1 MAMSMK
7 QNKWQLNRA
16 GLLNFW
22 YYDDEEFHFADGK
35 LLLRGT
41 NGSGKSVTMQSLITV
56 LLDGRKSPDRLDP
69 FGSKARRMEDYLL
82 GEQEVVDRDERTGYL
97 YLEYKRKNSEQY
109 LTTGIGLRAKRHG
122 NLDFWGFVITDNR
135 RVGHHIELYTT
146 EINPETG
153 NADKIPLSRKQLE
166 NRLEQGGQVV
176 TTQREYMAL
185 VNKHVFGFE
194 KLEAYDDLMKLLIQ
208 LRSPKLSKDFKPTV
222 IYEILNDALPALSDD
237 ELRPLSDTIEH
248 MDQTKQQLD
257 QLMRDEKAISRL
269 CKQYDGYNEY
279 VLSEKAAAYLAA
291 HRRVEQLKGR
301 SSQING
307 KLAEAKARSEAL
319 EVELSALRQE
329 QAALEQERTQLESD
343 DVFKRERELL
353 QLKGQRD
360 RYEQQLKQKE
370 QELDKKKKRERDM
383 IQQLQALELEMLECE
398 REMDELA
405 EALDSDAEEA
415 MFDAH
420 RLARTEWQQSCG
432 TGYSFLVWKQ
442 DAKRYLDQL
451 ETALQ
456 KLREQTRALER
467 YKEYDL
473 ELAEARRKLDL
484 QKAEL
489 DKWRGLF
496 EEERGRLLAALHDW
510 HAANRCLKLTDKQM
524 HETARRMN
532 GLLEEYSADQLL
544 EPVRQAHQQIQSVM
558 AGSLARMEHEI
569 RLLEQQFE
577 DKQAELASWR
587 DKKDPE
593 PERHPDTSETRRK
606 LTEQGIPY
614 IPFYA
619 AVEFAANVPDA
630 ERERLEAALAAMGV
644 LDALIIPEKKQT
656 LVRPE
661 YDRVL
666 RPEPKLFAHTLADWL
681 EPANDEESAV
691 SGEDIM
697 NILTSIT
704 LGEEGEGS
712 ASLDDSGRY
721 RIGLLSGHAPTQT
734 EARYIGRMARRRYR
748 QQQIE
753 RLQEE
758 CAAIAHQLQQARVR
772 LQDEQARMQLLH
784 EELRQ
789 FPSSKQAEDAY
800 GFWQTARH
808 QVTACEQEVSRKHE
822 QVKEAANRLQTI
834 RSELVEMTRHIALEA
849 REDVYEQARGFMRT
863 YVSDLNDLEV
873 RSSRFVSLRKQH
885 AQTEEYREQVQLDV
899 DQLKGECRVIA
910 DQLAECCS
918 SIEVLSRLL
927 QEMGADEIR
936 RRIAEVLGRLRVLP
950 DQIVDREKQHTALLK
965 DLEQLRQDADELERE
980 MEWAERLLA
989 LWQRSFQEEERLSFL
1004 APQGYNDAQVVV
1016 QGDDGEGDRIAE
1028 GVGAAG
1034 ASQVTPA
1041 QLLQSARAWAQ
1052 RLKEDTDRER
1062 LTGQL
1067 TSAFYEAQRVLIEY
1081 RLVMDSSDDPTDEL
1095 RLAELP
1101 DHYRLLYE
1109 EWQQKARRS
1118 FLYME
1123 YDGKRVSPYFM
1134 KTQLEQDIERQQLYL
1149 QEKDRELFEEIIFN
1163 SVGRMIRARIGR
1175 AERWVEQINALMD
1188 ERDTSSGLKFSIR
1201 WKAKT
1206 AEREEE
1212 MDTEDLVKLLR
1223 TDARLLRDEDM
1234 ERITRHFRSKVNQAK
1249 ELIEGSA
1256 FGETLHQVI
1265 KDMLD
1270 YRKWFAFTLYYRR
1283 EGEQRKELTNHVFYT
1298 FSGGE
1303 KAMAMYIPLFC
1314 AAYSRYME
1322 AREDAPYI
1330 ISLDEAFAGVDENN
1344 IRDMFDLVEK
1354 LGFNYIMNSQALW
1367 GDYDTV
1373 SALSICELVR
1383 PKNAPYVTVV
1393 RYLWNGR
1400 EIRSL
1405 QQMQAEAAVT
1415 KEEVEGGTETED
1427 LE

>member
-1 MAMSMK
+1 MK
-7 QNKWQLNRA
+7 MNKWQLNRA

-97 YLEYKRKNSEQY
+97 YLEYKRQNSEQY

-135 RVGHHIELYTT
+135 RIGHHIELYTL

-153 NADKIPLSRKQLE
+153 KADKIPLSRKQLE

-185 VNKHVFGFE
+185 VNKHIFGFE
-194 KLEAYDDLMKLLIQ
+194 TLEAYDDLMKLLIQ

-257 QLMRDEKAISRL
+257 QLIRDEKAISRL
-269 CKQYDGYNEY
+269 CRQYDGYNEY
-279 VLSEKAAAYLAA
+279 VLGEKAAGYLAA
-291 HRRVEQLKGR
+291 NRRVEQLKSR
-301 SSQING
+301 SNQLG
-307 KLAEAKARSEAL
+307 ARMAEAKAGSEAL
-319 EVELSALRQE
+319 TAELGELSQE
-329 QAALEQERTQLESD
+329 QAALEQERDQLESG

-353 QLKGQRD
+353 QLKEQAG

-370 QELDKKKKRERDM
+370 QELDRKKKREHDM
-383 IQQLQALELEMLECE
+383 IQQLQALEQEMLACE
-398 REMDELA
+398 QEMDELA
-405 EALDSDAEEA
+405 ELLDSDAEEA
-415 MFDAH
+415 MFDGH
-420 RLARTEWQQSCG
+420 RIARTEWQQTRG
-432 TGYSFLVWKQ
+432 QDYSFLMWKQ
-442 DAKRYLDQL
+442 DAKRYLDRL
-451 ETALQ
+451 EEALQ

-473 ELAEARRKLDL
+473 ELAEARRKLDM
-484 QKAEL
+484 QKSEM
-489 DKWRGLF
+489 DKWRSLF
-496 EEERGRLLAALHDW
+496 EEERSRLLTALHDW
-510 HAANRCLKLTDKQM
+510 HAANRTLKLTDEQL

-532 GLLEEYSADQLL
+532 GLFEDYTADQLL
-544 EPVRQAHQQIQSVM
+544 EPVRRAHQQIQGVI
-558 AGSLARMEHEI
+558 AGNLARMYHQIE
-569 RLLEQQFE
+569 LL
-577 DKQAELASWR
+577 DKQLADKQVELASWR
-587 DKKDPE
+587 DRKDPE
-593 PERHPDTSETRRK
+593 PERHPDTAETRRK
-606 LTEQGIPY
+606 LREQGIPH

-619 AVEFAANVPDA
+619 AVEFAAHVPDA
-630 ERERLEAALAAMGV
+630 DKERLEAALSAMGV
-644 LDALIIPEKKQT
+644 LDALIIPEKMQP

-681 EPANDEESAV
+681 EPAIDEETQV

-712 ASLDDSGRY
+712 ASLDKSGRY
-721 RIGLLSGHAPTQT
+721 RVGLLGGHAPRQS
-734 EARYIGRMARRRYR
+734 EARFIGRIARRRYR

-758 CAAIAHQLQQARVR
+758 CAALAHEMQQVRMMLQE
-772 LQDEQARMQLLH
+772 EQARMQLLQ

-789 FPSSKQAEDAY
+789 FPSSRQVEDAY
-800 GFWQTARH
+800 GIWQAARH

-822 QVKEAANRLQTI
+822 QVKEAANRLQAI
-834 RSELVEMTRHIALEA
+834 RSQLVEMTRNIALEA
-849 REDVYEQARGFMRT
+849 REEVYEEARGFMRT
-863 YVSDLNDLEV
+863 YVSNLNELDKL
-873 RSSRFVSLRKQH
+873 SSRFVGLRKQH
-885 AQTEEYREQVQLDV
+885 EHMDEYREQVQLDV

-910 DQLAECCS
+910 DQLAGCRS

-927 QEMGADEIR
+927 QEMGAEEVR
-936 RRIAEVLGRLRVLP
+936 RRIAEVLGRLAALP
-950 DQIVDREKQHTALLK
+950 NQIIRLEKQRTALQK
-965 DLEQLRQDADELERE
+965 DLEQLQKESDELERE
-980 MEWAERLLA
+980 LELAGRLLE
-989 LWQRSFQEEERLSFL
+989 LWQKSFQEERRLSL
-1004 APQGYNDAQVVV
+1004 VL
-1016 QGDDGEGDRIAE
+1016 DRDVKQDEAGAELSDAE
-1028 GVGAAG
+1028 GAQPHHS
-1034 ASQVTPA
+1034 SQA
-1041 QLLQSARAWAQ
+1041 QLLKEAHVWAQ
-1052 RLKEDTDRER
+1052 RMKGDTDREK

-1067 TSAFYEAQRVLIEY
+1067 TGAFYEAQRVLVEY
-1081 RLVMDSSDDPTDEL
+1081 RLVMDKSDDSALAL
-1095 RLAELP
+1095 RLEEVP
-1101 DHYRLLYE
+1101 DNYRILFE
-1109 EWQQKARRS
+1109 EWQQKSRRS
-1118 FLYME
+1118 FIYME

-1134 KTQLEQDIERQQLYL
+1134 RTQLEQDIERQQLYL

-1188 ERDTSSGLKFSIR
+1188 ERDSSSGLKFSIQ
-1201 WKAKT
+1201 WKPKT

-1234 ERITRHFRSKVNQAK
+1234 ERITRHFRSKVSQAK

-1270 YRKWFAFTLYYRR
+1270 YRKWFAFILYYRR
-1283 EGEQRKELTNHVFYT
+1283 EGEKRKELTNHVFYT

-1383 PKNAPYVTVV
+1383 PKNAPFVTVV

-1400 EIRSL
+1400 ELRSL
-1405 QQMQAEAAVT
+1405 QQANAEVAVAKDAAM
-1415 KEEVEGGTETED
+1415 GED
-1427 LE
+1427 G